1 MDDYL
6 DMFGRFLPICS
17 NKKEQDEILARA
29 YGIYRTSKEYIAY
42 EKALSQAIREYR
54 EMKERRKIREKKI
67 HLF

>member
-6 DMFGRFLPICS
+6 DLFKWFLPISS

-29 YGIYRTSKEYIAY
+29 YEVWYEDPFMAV

-54 EMKERRKIREKKI
+54 EMKERRKTRGKKV